1 MSARLICAMAVIA
14 ALAAPATAF
23 EVNFDFSNVRAC
35 AGGALRITPSPEFRL
50 TDVPAGT
57 ATLDFALQDLTIGLA
72 HGGRKL
78 AYTGEASI
86 AADSFKYV
94 GPCPVK
100 ARTAT
105 SGPSAR
111 STRRM
116 ANSASPQRRAISPPR
131 AEVHYMLCGPR
142 EMAASP
148 VRTTSTSPSGCIRAM
163 KLSILAG
170 LPVTSNTKLSTD
182 ASTICARKA
191 SASRSVS
198 AR

>member
-57 ATLDFALQDLTIGLA
+57 VTLDFALQDLTIGLA

-78 AYTGEASI
+78 AYTGETSI

-100 ARTAT
+100 GTHSYEWT
-105 SGPSAR
+105 
-111 STRRM
+111 
-116 ANSASPQRRAISPPR
+116 
-131 AEVHYMLCGPR
+131 
-142 EMAASP
+142 
-148 VRTTSTSPSGCIRAM
+148 IRA
-163 KLSILAG
+163 LDATDGELG
-170 LPVTSNTKLSTD
+170 VTTAQGDFT
-182 ASTICARKA
+182 
-191 SASRSVS
+191 ASR
-198 AR
+198 